1 MPTPHA
7 IVATLLVAVL
17 GALAGCA
24 TRPAAAL
31 PVETTIDVVERGWHT
46 DICIRSDDAD
56 AQLLR
61 LADGYEGSR
70 FLCFGFGDRHY
81 LLSRERGPSTLL
93 SALLP
98 GDGAILL
105 TILRDT
111 PAAAFG
117 ADNVVRL
124 AIDHDGREHLRAFLN
139 RAVQTDAQGRPLR
152 LGDGPYPGGLYFG
165 AAARYNGF
173 YTCNTWTADALRAA
187 GIPLSRP
194 ILFADGVMRQ
204 VCQVHV
210 RGASSTGAA
219 P

>member
-81 LLSRERGPSTLL
+81 LLSRERGPSSTCARSSIRQYRPTRKGVRCG
-93 SALLP
+93 SATARIRA
-98 GDGAILL
+98 DSISARRHA
-105 TILRDT
+105 TTVST
-111 PAAAFG
+111 PAIRGPLTRCAPQG
-117 ADNVVRL
+117 SRY
-124 AIDHDGREHLRAFLN
+124 RARFCLPM
-139 RAVQTDAQGRPLR
+139 A
-152 LGDGPYPGGLYFG
+152 
-165 AAARYNGF
+165 
-173 YTCNTWTADALRAA
+173 
-187 GIPLSRP
+187 
-194 ILFADGVMRQ
+194 
-204 VCQVHV
+204 
-210 RGASSTGAA
+210 
-219 P
+219 